1 MKRKSVTRL
10 LAVALSGAMLLS
22 SSPVAYAME
31 EKQPL
36 EETIIESE
44 PLDADKES
52 LYIDEEVNIES
63 EDLLDNQEPVNDGNM
78 DLSIDS
84 TAVQQVDGAF
94 CDEIIEE
101 DNSEEEIFE
110 EIIDGD
116 LIDSIEYY
124 EEGDSGNQD
133 TITEEYGTYINGGN
147 CGVEGDNLKWAIYDS
162 NNDNLEDLLVI
173 SGIGKMRAYSD
184 PNDAPWYGSRYRIS
198 EIVLQPGI
206 ESVGKYAFTYLPY
219 VESIIIP
226 DGVTCLSDRMVYEC
240 ANLSYVR
247 IPKTVETMADVFL
260 YTPKLKTAGGIGSG
274 CNIEFG
280 WDDRIPEGAFEECDF
295 LTEVIIPDNITSV
308 GGCAFYGCSNL
319 EHVSIPKNTLDFEYS
334 VFDECDLLVSAGPAN
349 SGSNIEFAWQESIP
363 ANVFDSS
370 SIRKIEI
377 PDYITTIADL
387 PCWKTGRLLNQRT
400 RAKVWRRMLQN
411 C

>member
-124 EEGDSGNQD
+124 EEGD
-133 TITEEYGTYINGGN
+133 
-147 CGVEGDNLKWAIYDS
+147 
-162 NNDNLEDLLVI
+162 
-173 SGIGKMRAYSD
+173 
-184 PNDAPWYGSRYRIS
+184 
-198 EIVLQPGI
+198 
-206 ESVGKYAFTYLPY
+206 
-219 VESIIIP
+219 
-226 DGVTCLSDRMVYEC
+226 
-240 ANLSYVR
+240 
-247 IPKTVETMADVFL
+247 
-260 YTPKLKTAGGIGSG
+260 
-274 CNIEFG
+274 
-280 WDDRIPEGAFEECDF
+280 
-295 LTEVIIPDNITSV
+295 
-308 GGCAFYGCSNL
+308 
-319 EHVSIPKNTLDFEYS
+319 
-334 VFDECDLLVSAGPAN
+334 
-349 SGSNIEFAWQESIP
+349 
-363 ANVFDSS
+363 
-370 SIRKIEI
+370 
-377 PDYITTIADL
+377 
-387 PCWKTGRLLNQRT
+387 
-400 RAKVWRRMLQN
+400 
-411 C
+411 